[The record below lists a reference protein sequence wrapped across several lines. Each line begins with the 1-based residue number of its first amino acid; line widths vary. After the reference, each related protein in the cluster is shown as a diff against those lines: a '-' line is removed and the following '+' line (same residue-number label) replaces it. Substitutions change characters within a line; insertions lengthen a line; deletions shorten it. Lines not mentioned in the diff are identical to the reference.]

1 MKSLFLLTLLGISLL
16 AESPNAN
23 THGNQGLDM
32 QLNSEIVFE
41 EMVKVYNYEGE
52 LVREFQLSKVVNN
65 EISLEDNL
73 LMDQSDFAFN
83 YLGDYYYFSD

>member
-1 MKSLFLLTLLGISLL
+1 MKSLFLLSLLGISLL
-16 AESPNAN
+16 AESPSAS

-52 LVREFQLSKVVNN
+52 LVKEFELSRVVNN
-65 EISLEDNL
+65 EISLEEYL
-73 LMDQSDFAFN
+73 LMNQSDFAFN
-83 YLGDYYYFSD
+83 YLGDYYYFSE